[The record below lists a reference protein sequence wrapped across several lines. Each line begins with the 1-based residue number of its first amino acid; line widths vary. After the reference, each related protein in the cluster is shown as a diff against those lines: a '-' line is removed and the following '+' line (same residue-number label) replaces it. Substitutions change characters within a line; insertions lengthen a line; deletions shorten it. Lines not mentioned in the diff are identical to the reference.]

1 MSDGMLLLSWDS
13 HHATFCDILSRLRE
27 KGSFTDVTL
36 ACEGKFYP
44 LHKLVLSTCSEYL
57 ENIFEKTPCKHPVIV
72 LNDIKC
78 SELEALLSYMY
89 AGEVSV
95 PQSTLS
101 LLIRAAEL
109 LQIKG
114 LAVPDTPPSTSKKK
128 IHACNP
134 SHDEISPQA
143 KRRRYEESNTS
154 SQREQSQVLG
164 GSLPSVTS
172 LCGEKKQTS
181 EHSKILTEG
190 LEQEQVD
197 QVIDHL
203 QASEGS
209 SFSQIEDVYIE
220 TDIKEEMV
228 EDVDNTNT
236 MRVSDPELDYQS
248 HSSSCKMEDARVGP
262 VTKDGCSFP
271 VSEDYGKQPLDH
283 QEILPPPTN
292 VPDTSVSSTELQGW
306 MTEGAL
312 GELSRLDG
320 YSGAGIFE
328 SSSPIISQ
336 QGAPQQE
343 QQMVNVSDQW
353 TDVKGAWVPWENTSA
368 VKKIFECPVCSQS
381 FASSSPLLVHIRKHS
396 KKPFM
401 CPYCPKSF
409 TYNSILKVHLRTH
422 TGEKPFSCPH
432 CNYRSTQSGALKTHM
447 RIHSRESPYFCSHCS
462 FNSTKFSDLKRH
474 IAEHHV

>member
-1 MSDGMLLLSWDS
+1 MLLLSWNS

-181 EHSKILTEG
+181 EQSKILTEG

-236 MRVSDPELDYQS
+236 IRVSDPELDYQS

-320 YSGAGIFE
+320 YSGVGIFE
-328 SSSPIISQ
+328 SSSPLISQ

-343 QQMVNVSDQW
+343 QQMMDLFGGSLISKSRGGYNRWSPEERLQIA
-353 TDVKGAWVPWENTSA
+353 KACMKLGPSRAAREL
-368 VKKIFECPVCSQS
+368 SQK
-381 FASSSPLLVHIRKHS
+381 LNRKLS
-396 KKPFM
+396 E
-401 CPYCPKSF
+401 S
-409 TYNSILKVHLRTH
+409 TVRNILKQ
-422 TGEKPFSCPH
+422 
-432 CNYRSTQSGALKTHM
+432 YRSMMKRGQLKDNSSGLPTARTGRPRLHQDLE
-447 RIHSRESPYFCSHCS
+447 ESNF
-462 FNSTKFSDLKRH
+462 T
-474 IAEHHV
+474 

>member
-343 QQMVNVSDQW
+343 QQMRYYLTNVKTKMMRKTKFNPLWLEDEELS
-353 TDVKGAWVPWENTSA
+353 KWV
-368 VKKIFECPVCSQS
+368 
-381 FASSSPLLVHIRKHS
+381 RKD
-396 KKPFM
+396 
-401 CPYCPKSF
+401 PKSEF
-409 TYNSILKVHLRTH
+409 RACCILCGVNIELSNMGKRSLSSHSQGKKHQLKVDHFFKVNR
-422 TGEKPFSCPH
+422 EI
-432 CNYRSTQSGALKTHM
+432 QSL
-447 RIHSRESPYFCSHCS
+447 P
-462 FNSTKFSDLKRH
+462 
-474 IAEHHV
+474 

>member
-1 MSDGMLLLSWDS
+1 MLLLSWNS

-181 EHSKILTEG
+181 EQSKILTEG

-236 MRVSDPELDYQS
+236 IRVSDPELDYQS

-320 YSGAGIFE
+320 YSGVGIFE
-328 SSSPIISQ
+328 SSSPLISQ

-343 QQMVNVSDQW
+343 QQMV
-353 TDVKGAWVPWENTSA
+353 KLNTNGQRTGVEDKKNSTSTCKKVELPYYSYVTPEPSLLFRHIIARNGEGLFSCKHCPYQCASEKNLKLHQRTHSNFKFHCCPHCQYRSA
-368 VKKIFECPVCSQS
+368 KKYNLQI
-381 FASSSPLLVHIRKHS
+381 HIRS
-396 KKPFM
+396 
-401 CPYCPKSF
+401 
-409 TYNSILKVHLRTH
+409 H

-432 CNYRSTQSGALKTHM
+432 CPFRSTN
-447 RIHSRESPYFCSHCS
+447 R
-462 FNSTKFSDLKRH
+462 SDLRKH
-474 IAEHHV
+474 IYTHRV